1 MTKPASRFETVVNV
15 KKHQEKLTQQQLT
28 QIQDAHQREQGVLST
43 LEARKEEA
51 FASTPKKGKTRA
63 TDLQAHRA
71 FIFKLTRQISHQT
84 QKVDEIRTKE
94 LEKRVEL
101 TGRVQSRQMVEK
113 LDEKAKQ
120 EAARELDK
128 REQELIDEVANRGS
142 NTPETEQ

>member
-1 MTKPASRFETVVNV
+1 MAKPSSRFETVVNV

-28 QIQDAHQREQGVLST
+28 QIQDAHQREQGVLSD
-43 LEARKEEA
+43 LNARKEQA
-51 FASTPKKGKTRA
+51 FASSPQMGKARA

-113 LDEKAKQ
+113 LDEKKKQ

-128 REQELIDEVANRGS
+128 REQNMIDELANRSS
-142 NTPETEQ
+142 NEPETEQ